1 LGKVEKNVEEN
12 GRGTK
17 LFAADLRELAVNAC
31 AVYSVKK
38 LLTAEV
44 AEEKPQ
50 RPLRKAS
57 SEKLD

>member
-1 LGKVEKNVEEN
+1 
-12 GRGTK
+12 
-17 LFAADLRELAVNAC
+17 
-31 AVYSVKK
+31 VKK

-57 SEKLD
+57 SEELTESLWLMAES